1 VKKPQFPS
9 DDREETLGRRSAAMG
24 VDDRRRQMPERLLH
38 RASFCLGLLAIVA
51 LLVVPTGASAKPS
64 KPSKKGGTTE
74 HVQPPVETA
83 EGGLEQLPGRLG
95 CLAQGKASIK
105 LCGKARALK
114 DPGVG
119 FGSRAIAISPDGRNV
134 YVASSKSDS
143 IAVFARDRKTGA
155 LTQPKGKVGCAAAK
169 AAEGCALAIGLIG
182 PNSVA
187 VSPDGRNVYA
197 TSRGG
202 SSITTFLRNRATGAL
217 RELPPSA
224 SGCISGIAFPECTP
238 GRGLTDPDVV
248 VISPDGKNVYV
259 GAFAGNGVASFSRA
273 GQAGALTQLEGTA
286 GCINLGGTEGCGPG
300 VQIGAIEGMAIS
312 ANGSAVYT
320 AAAASSAVGVFARDR
335 STGALSQGT
344 GAAGCITNTAVTGC
358 ALGYEFKGVNALAV
372 APKGGDVYATSLT
385 SNSLTTF
392 RPIPGGIGL
401 SQPPG
406 PEREIEKEKG
416 PGKETV
422 PSPEGTPSPNG
433 CTVFL
438 RSPGCAFG
446 VAMQAPEGLALSPDG
461 SNVYVTALQTG
472 AVDVFDRNAESGVVA
487 QKPGPRGCVAPH
499 QVHGCTLGRALKG
512 AGSIVVSPDGRNVYS
527 TASLSNAVD
536 IFRRIE

>member
-1 VKKPQFPS
+1 
-9 DDREETLGRRSAAMG
+9 
-24 VDDRRRQMPERLLH
+24 MPERLLH
-38 RASFCLGLLAIVA
+38 RASLCLGLLAVLA
-51 LLVVPTGASAKPS
+51 LLALPAGAAA
-64 KPSKKGGTTE
+64 KPSKKGGSGTE
-74 HVQPPVETA
+74 HVQPPVETS

-95 CLAQGKASIK
+95 CLAQGKASIQ

-143 IAVFARDRKTGA
+143 IAIFVRDRKTGA
-155 LTQPKGKVGCAAAK
+155 LSQSKGNAGCVAAK
-169 AAEGCALAIGLIG
+169 AAESCALGIGLIG

-224 SGCISGIAFPECTP
+224 SGCISGIGFPTCTP
-238 GRGLTDPDVV
+238 GRGLADPDVV
-248 VISPDGKNVYV
+248 VISPDGRNVYV

-273 GQAGALTQLEGTA
+273 GRAGALTQLGGTA
-286 GCINLGGTEGCGPG
+286 GCINLGGTEGCAPG
-300 VQIGAIEGMAIS
+300 VEIGAIEGMAIS
-312 ANGSAVYT
+312 ESGSAVYT

-335 STGALSQGT
+335 STGALTQGT
-344 GAAGCITNTAVTGC
+344 GASGCITNTAVTGC

-392 RPIPGGIGL
+392 RPISGGVGL

-406 PEREIEKEKG
+406 PDREIEKEKG

-422 PSPEGTPSPNG
+422 PAAEGTPSPNG

-461 SNVYVTALQTG
+461 SSVYVTAFETG
-472 AVDVFDRNAESGVVA
+472 AIDVFDRNLESGVVA
-487 QKPGPRGCVAPH
+487 QKPGPRGCVAPAK
-499 QVHGCTLGRALKG
+499 VHGCTLGRALKG
-512 AGSIVVSPDGRNVYS
+512 TGSIVVSPDGRNVYS
-527 TASLSNAVD
+527 TSSLSNAVD